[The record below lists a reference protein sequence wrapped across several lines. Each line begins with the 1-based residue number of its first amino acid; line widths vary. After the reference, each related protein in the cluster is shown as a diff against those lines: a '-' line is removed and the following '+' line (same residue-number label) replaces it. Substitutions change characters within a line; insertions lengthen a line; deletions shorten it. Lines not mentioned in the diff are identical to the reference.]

1 MEELDTESALEEL
14 SKTSTASP
22 AALLL
27 KIEGILP
34 DLSRHCSI
42 TQLQPVNDTL
52 CQCWREG
59 AVLPDLQHASIF
71 NLSKRATGANVTITQ
86 KKMHKLTELGQND
99 TVG

>member
-14 SKTSTASP
+14 SKTSTALP

-42 TQLQPVNDTL
+42 TQLQPVNDTFL
-52 CQCWREG
+52 P
-59 AVLPDLQHASIF
+59 VLERRSRPTGL
-71 NLSKRATGANVTITQ
+71 ATC
-86 KKMHKLTELGQND
+86 
-99 TVG
+99 

>member
-14 SKTSTASP
+14 SKTSTAST

-59 AVLPDLQHASIF
+59 AVLPDLQHANIF
-71 NLSKRATGANVTITQ
+71 TLSKRATRANVTTTQ

-99 TVG
+99 KGG